1 VLSIRRAGPDFDEV
15 KKTSSGLFPLGLG
28 ACTARTA
35 FPAGPASKRTD
46 RSTLASVEWYWLG
59 VSLGLGVAAGVLA
72 AALVGGWTAG
82 LPAAILLG
90 AAAGVG
96 AGLLLGEMGD
106 AVAGAAGGIVGGAS
120 AGVVVR
126 GALARG
132 GTRGATGLLV
142 GVVALIGAAL
152 AFVPVLGFVE
162 AVAVPVLARRAKQ
175 RSVERYAGLRTLA
188 R

>member
-1 VLSIRRAGPDFDEV
+1 MVDLPHSRGFETDSR
-15 KKTSSGLFPLGLG
+15 LY
-28 ACTARTA
+28 TAR
-35 FPAGPASKRTD
+35 
-46 RSTLASVEWYWLG
+46 VEWYWLVVALGLG
-59 VSLGLGVAAGVLA
+59 VSLGILA
-72 AALVGGWTAG
+72 AAIVGGWGPG

-90 AAAGVG
+90 AAAGLG
-96 AGLLLGEMGD
+96 IGLLLGEWGD
-106 AVAGAAGGIVGGAS
+106 AIAGAVGGVIGGAS

-142 GVVALIGAAL
+142 GAAALVAAAL
-152 AFVPVLGFVE
+152 AFIPVVGLVE
-162 AVAVPVLARRAKQ
+162 AVAAPVLARRARQ

>member
-1 VLSIRRAGPDFDEV
+1 MHRKIGLPG
-15 KKTSSGLFPLGLG
+15 SSPFETDARLY
-28 ACTARTA
+28 TAR
-35 FPAGPASKRTD
+35 
-46 RSTLASVEWYWLG
+46 VEWYWLVVALGLG
-59 VSLGLGVAAGVLA
+59 VSLGILA
-72 AALVGGWTAG
+72 AAIAGGWGPG

-90 AAAGVG
+90 AAAGLG
-96 AGLLLGEMGD
+96 IGLLLGEWGD
-106 AVAGAAGGIVGGAS
+106 AIAGAVGGVIGGAS

-142 GVVALIGAAL
+142 GAAALVAAAL
-152 AFVPVLGFVE
+152 AFIPVVGLVE
-162 AVAVPVLARRAKQ
+162 AVAAPVLARRARQ

>member
-1 VLSIRRAGPDFDEV
+1 M
-15 KKTSSGLFPLGLG
+15 
-28 ACTARTA
+28 
-35 FPAGPASKRTD
+35 
-46 RSTLASVEWYWLG
+46 EWYWLG
-59 VSLGLGVAAGVLA
+59 VSPGLGVSLGVLA
-72 AALVGGWTAG
+72 AALVGGWSLG
-82 LPAAILLG
+82 LPTSILLG

-96 AGLLLGEMGD
+96 AGLLLGELGD
-106 AVAGAAGGIVGGAS
+106 AIAGGIGGLVGGAA

-132 GTRGATGLLV
+132 GTYGATALLV
-142 GVVALIGAAL
+142 GTAALIGAAL
-152 AFVPVLGFVE
+152 AFVPVLGYLE